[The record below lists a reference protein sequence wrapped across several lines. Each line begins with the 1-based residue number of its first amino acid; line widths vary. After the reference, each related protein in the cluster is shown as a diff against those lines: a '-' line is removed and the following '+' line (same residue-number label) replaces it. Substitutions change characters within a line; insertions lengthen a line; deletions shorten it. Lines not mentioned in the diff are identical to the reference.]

1 MSEQIAQ
8 EPTMEE
14 ILASIRRIISEDE
27 APADTRA
34 EAPDLHAIEPAPA
47 EPEAE
52 PEEEDVLELN
62 QPYVPEPAH
71 AMDDIETAPRFEP
84 EPVRPEPRREEP
96 APAYTASFQ
105 APPPAAPAESGS
117 GLVDEPIAHSVASA
131 FASLS
136 MNLAMPRE
144 GRTLED
150 LVKELMYPILRD
162 WLNQNLPGIVEAQ
175 VRAEVDRLSRLRGL
189 R

>member
-34 EAPDLHAIEPAPA
+34 EAPDFQAVEPAP

-52 PEEEDVLELN
+52 AEDEDVLELN
-62 QPYVPEPAH
+62 QPYEPEPVH
-71 AMDDIETAPRFEP
+71 AMDDDIETAPRFEP
-84 EPVRPEPRREEP
+84 EPSRREEP
-96 APAYTASFQ
+96 APAYAASFQ
-105 APPPAAPAESGS
+105 AAPVEAS
-117 GLVDEPIAHSVASA
+117 GLVDDPVAHSVASA

-175 VRAEVDRLSRLRGL
+175 VRAEVDRISRLRGL

>member
-27 APADTRA
+27 APAETRA
-34 EAPDLHAIEPAPA
+34 EAPDLHAIEPAAAP
-47 EPEAE
+47 EPQAE

-62 QPYVPEPAH
+62 QPYEPEPMH
-71 AMDDIETAPRFEP
+71 AMGDIETAPRFEP
-84 EPVRPEPRREEP
+84 EPVRPEPRHEAP
-96 APAYTASFQ
+96 APAYAAAFQ
-105 APPPAAPAESGS
+105 APPSDS
-117 GLVDEPIAHSVASA
+117 GLVDEPIANSVASA

>member
-1 MSEQIAQ
+1 
-8 EPTMEE
+8 
-14 ILASIRRIISEDE
+14 
-27 APADTRA
+27 
-34 EAPDLHAIEPAPA
+34 
-47 EPEAE
+47 
-52 PEEEDVLELN
+52 
-62 QPYVPEPAH
+62 
-71 AMDDIETAPRFEP
+71 
-84 EPVRPEPRREEP
+84 
-96 APAYTASFQ
+96 
-105 APPPAAPAESGS
+105 
-117 GLVDEPIAHSVASA
+117 
-131 FASLS
+131 

>member
-34 EAPDLHAIEPAPA
+34 DAPDLHAVEPAA
-47 EPEAE
+47 AMEMEPQAE

-62 QPYVPEPAH
+62 QPYEPEPAP
-71 AMDDIETAPRFEP
+71 AMDDIETAPRFEAEAFHAEP
-84 EPVRPEPRREEP
+84 EYEEP

-105 APPPAAPAESGS
+105 AAPADVS
-117 GLVDEPIAHSVASA
+117 GLVDEPVAHSVASA

-136 MNLAMPRE
+136 MNLALPRE

-162 WLNQNLPGIVEAQ
+162 WLNQNLPSIVEAQ

>member
-34 EAPDLHAIEPAPA
+34 DAPDLHAVESAAPEPQ
-47 EPEAE
+47 AE

-62 QPYVPEPAH
+62 QPYEPEPAP
-71 AMDDIETAPRFEP
+71 AMDDIETAPRFEAEPFRAEP
-84 EPVRPEPRREEP
+84 EYEEP
-96 APAYTASFQ
+96 APAFAASFQ
-105 APPPAAPAESGS
+105 AAPAAAS
-117 GLVDEPIAHSVASA
+117 GLVDEPVAHSVASA

-162 WLNQNLPGIVEAQ
+162 WLNQNLPAIVEAQ

>member
-27 APADTRA
+27 APADSRA
-34 EAPDLHAIEPAPA
+34 DAPVHAVEPAPA
-47 EPEAE
+47 PEPQVEPED
-52 PEEEDVLELN
+52 EDVLELN
-62 QPYVPEPAH
+62 QPYEPEPMH

-84 EPVRPEPRREEP
+84 EPALEPRREEP
-96 APAYTASFQ
+96 MSYAASFQ
-105 APPPAAPAESGS
+105 QAAPVES
-117 GLVDEPIAHSVASA
+117 GLVDEPVAATVASA
-131 FASLS
+131 FASLN

>member
-27 APADTRA
+27 APAEHA
-34 EAPDLHAIEPAPA
+34 AAPDLHAVEPAAAP

-52 PEEEDVLELN
+52 PEDEDVLELN
-62 QPYVPEPAH
+62 QPYEPEPVH
-71 AMDDIETAPRFEP
+71 AMDDDLETAPRFESEPSPP
-84 EPVRPEPRREEP
+84 EPLYEEP
-96 APAYTASFQ
+96 APAYAASFQ
-105 APPPAAPAESGS
+105 AAAPAAPVDS
-117 GLVDEPIAHSVASA
+117 GLVDEPVAHSVASA
-131 FASLS
+131 FASLN

>member
-34 EAPDLHAIEPAPA
+34 EAPELHAVEPEPAPHA
-47 EPEAE
+47 EPEDE
-52 PEEEDVLELN
+52 EEEDVLELD
-62 QPYVPEPAH
+62 QPYEPEPAH
-71 AMDDIETAPRFEP
+71 AMDDIESAPRFEP
-84 EPVRPEPRREEP
+84 ELEPQYEEP
-96 APAYTASFQ
+96 APVYTASFQ
-105 APPPAAPAESGS
+105 AAPAETA
-117 GLVDEPIAHSVASA
+117 GLVDEPIANTVASA

>member
-34 EAPDLHAIEPAPA
+34 EAPDLHAVEPAPA
-47 EPEAE
+47 PEPQAE
-52 PEEEDVLELN
+52 PEDEEDVLELN
-62 QPYVPEPAH
+62 QPYEPEPAH

-84 EPVRPEPRREEP
+84 EPSLPEPQREEP
-96 APAYTASFQ
+96 APAYAASFQ
-105 APPPAAPAESGS
+105 AAPADS
-117 GLVDEPIAHSVASA
+117 GLVDEPVAHSVASA

>member
-34 EAPDLHAIEPAPA
+34 DAPDLHAVESAAAA
-47 EPEAE
+47 EPQAE

-62 QPYVPEPAH
+62 QPYEPEPAA

-84 EPVRPEPRREEP
+84 EAFRPEPQYEEP
-96 APAYTASFQ
+96 AYAAAFQ
-105 APPPAAPAESGS
+105 AAPAAGS
-117 GLVDEPIAHSVASA
+117 GLVDEPVAHSVASA

>member
-27 APADTRA
+27 APADTHA
-34 EAPDLHAIEPAPA
+34 APDLHAVEPAPA
-47 EPEAE
+47 PEPQAE

-62 QPYVPEPAH
+62 QPYEVEA
-71 AMDDIETAPRFEP
+71 ADTMDDIETAPRFEAAPYHP
-84 EPVRPEPRREEP
+84 EPPREEP
-96 APAYTASFQ
+96 APAYAASFQ
-105 APPPAAPAESGS
+105 AAPAAPAES

-162 WLNQNLPGIVEAQ
+162 WLNQNLPSIVEAQ
-175 VRAEVDRLSRLRGL
+175 VRAEVDRLSRLRGI